1 MKNTSSNILKRIVG
15 TLILPVLMYLVMLW
29 LCRANG
35 KNFFGT
41 WTMWRSLIADI
52 GLSVACAMG
61 IGLQFRCGRFD
72 FSGGSIMLL
81 AAIVAGNLAKAAGN
95 SPLILALACIGI
107 CVVCSL
113 LVGLVYVLGRMPIVI
128 VTIGMTLLFE
138 AVTCLVYKGGGINL
152 VSNSKLKIFS
162 SYPAVL
168 IPALLAVGVY
178 AFYAYFTSTGNRAT
192 LLANN
197 QQAAVNIGVRENRN
211 VIISYVYSGILFGLA
226 TMIYCSTAKLSG
238 AFNSLQTVGSLFN
251 NILPVFIGIT
261 LAKACGDTLGIV
273 VGALSLS
280 LMDFGLEAVYTAEL
294 GNALSLMIVG
304 VFLLVFNFIAGQGDL
319 FHKIG
324 TALTA
329 RHGKNFATNP

>member
-168 IPALLAVGVY
+168 IPALLAVGV
-178 AFYAYFTSTGNRAT
+178 
-192 LLANN
+192 
-197 QQAAVNIGVRENRN
+197 
-211 VIISYVYSGILFGLA
+211 
-226 TMIYCSTAKLSG
+226 
-238 AFNSLQTVGSLFN
+238 
-251 NILPVFIGIT
+251 
-261 LAKACGDTLGIV
+261 
-273 VGALSLS
+273 
-280 LMDFGLEAVYTAEL
+280 
-294 GNALSLMIVG
+294 
-304 VFLLVFNFIAGQGDL
+304 
-319 FHKIG
+319 
-324 TALTA
+324 
-329 RHGKNFATNP
+329 